1 MLLFDKRSLDMGKV
15 KDISVEKKARI
26 SAILETGNYSQ
37 REIARIEGVSRQTV
51 QRIAYLMKENIP
63 GTSSGRSNC
72 GRRMKTSV
80 REDRHIIKIATEN
93 RRLSSKGIK
102 KILAEEG
109 MKISER
115 TIRRRLYGANFKCR
129 RPVTTPRLTLKMKKK
144 RYEWAKQFKNY
155 TINDWRKVSQFIK
168 LKTQKVIIKRNVQN
182 FNSLFNFLDCV

>member
-1 MLLFDKRSLDMGKV
+1 MGKV

-26 SAILETGNYSQ
+26 SALLETGNYAQ

-51 QRIAYLMKENIP
+51 QRIAYLIKENIP
-63 GTSSGRSNC
+63 ATSSGRSNC

-80 REDRHIIKIATEN
+80 RDDRRIIRVATEN

-129 RPVTTPRLTLKMKKK
+129 RPITTPRLTVKMKKA

-168 LKTQKVIIKRNVQN
+168 LKTQKVITKINVLN
-182 FNSLFNFLDCV
+182 FNFLFNFLDCV